1 MPVTPS
7 DLDTTLVVHDDLNP
21 VLWDGD
27 TMRLSVRVALLKA
40 ALAFA
45 EFIDLKELKVD
56 DVILTGSSASF
67 NYTEFSD
74 LDVHLIVSYEDTLG
88 HELAENFFGT
98 KKSLWNETHQI
109 TVKGYTVE
117 MYVEDSADPVKALG
131 VYSLLKGK
139 WVKKPTMDEKPEW
152 NDHAVAAKVDSL
164 AETIDTILSKDD
176 LTAEDI
182 DTLIE
187 RIRKMRKAGLAE
199 RGEFSAENLA
209 FKGLRN
215 LGYMDRLYQA
225 RMKAE
230 DDALSLESAGQ
241 T

>member
-1 MPVTPS
+1 MPT
-7 DLDTTLVVHDDLNP
+7 DLNSTLVVHDDLNP

-27 TMRLSVRVALLKA
+27 TLRLSVRVALLKA

-45 EFIDLKELKVD
+45 EFIDLKELRVD

-88 HELAENFFGT
+88 QELAQNFFGT

-109 TVKGYTVE
+109 TVKGYPVE

-131 VYSLLKGK
+131 VYSLLKGE
-139 WVKKPTMDEKPEW
+139 WVKKSTMDEKPEW
-152 NDHAVAAKVDSL
+152 NDHAVAAKVDDMADS
-164 AETIDTILSKDD
+164 IDTVLAKDD
-176 LTAEDI
+176 LTADEI
-182 DTLIE
+182 DKLIE

-199 RGEFSAENLA
+199 RGEFSTENLA